1 MKQDLTLSSQIYE
14 ALMRDIISGVYSP
27 TDIINENALVERFA
41 VSKSPVRDALIKL
54 CNDNIL
60 VSMPRVGYRV
70 VYYSKYW
77 IDCIMEFRLC
87 IEPFYLDKFWDRISE
102 GDIRK
107 IEELHSSTQVA
118 DQDQADTAIASVAN
132 HWLNNMNFHLAIAEA
147 LHDPYYYE
155 VLRNTLKRQNVAYAQ
170 HYWSYWHDEKFPLN
184 IGLHNRVIES
194 IKANDKEKA
203 IKFLKQDIESF
214 LASK

>member
-1 MKQDLTLSSQIYE
+1 MKQDSTLSNQIYD
-14 ALMRDIISGVYSP
+14 ALLHDIISGVYSP

-70 VYYSKYW
+70 VYYSNYGL
-77 IDCIMEFRLC
+77 DCIKEFRLC
-87 IEPFYLDKFWDRISE
+87 IEPYYLDKFWDRIGAE
-102 GDIRK
+102 DIRK
-107 IEELHSSTQVA
+107 IEERYGVSSEA
-118 DQDQADTAIASVAN
+118 DQERADTAIASVTN
-132 HWLNNMNFHLAIAEA
+132 HWLNNMNFHLALAEA

-155 VLRNTLKRQNVAYAQ
+155 VLLQTLKRLNVAYAQ
-170 HYWSYWHDEKFPLN
+170 HYWSDWHDEKFPLD

-194 IKANDKEKA
+194 IKANDKENALK
-203 IKFLKQDIESF
+203 ILKQDIDSF
-214 LASK
+214 LVSD